1 MCTQKNKKQTAQAHI
16 SASSSAPCHSSSSS
30 SLASSNDDD
39 PANELLRLEKRK
51 KRDLKELDTFIGHL
65 DATLNAANLLRCDSE
80 IEDIKD
86 EMLEDLE
93 EEAIQAETAFGGRET
108 GQFGAADGG
117 GFSCERDEEGGS
129 LSSRTIRNNEDLE
142 NMTIGHLG
150 ATNHMHN
157 RINQLE
163 K

>member
-1 MCTQKNKKQTAQAHI
+1 
-16 SASSSAPCHSSSSS
+16 
-30 SLASSNDDD
+30 
-39 PANELLRLEKRK
+39 
-51 KRDLKELDTFIGHL
+51 
-65 DATLNAANLLRCDSE
+65 
-80 IEDIKD
+80 
-86 EMLEDLE
+86 MLEDLE
-93 EEAIQAETAFGGRET
+93 EEAIQAETAFGGGESGR
-108 GQFGAADGG
+108 FRAADGG
-117 GFSCERDEEGGS
+117 GFSCERNWDEEGGS

>member
-1 MCTQKNKKQTAQAHI
+1 MHSKHQKQAAQAHRI

-93 EEAIQAETAFGGRET
+93 EEAIQAETAFG
-108 GQFGAADGG
+108 AADGG

>member
-1 MCTQKNKKQTAQAHI
+1 MHSKHQKQAAQAHRI